1 MLRICTKRI
10 TTTAATIREK
20 RLFCRTQISI
30 MPFDSVCHM
39 LQSMQSSLLFMPF
52 FPVTSS
58 DSFGAEVKR
67 HFDFIYNLDLC
78 AFHRTARFH
87 THTQTHIQCG
97 ADLSFSWP
105 IPVNAAIFKSN
116 TRQRHRRVS
125 LGRVVFFLLPAKA
138 PSPLFVMVYLYAPDK
153 KPSKIIVNSIASSSA
168 IHSVPDSPWL
178 CCSCLGRP

>member
-87 THTQTHIQCG
+87 THTNTHT
-97 ADLSFSWP
+97 
-105 IPVNAAIFKSN
+105 V
-116 TRQRHRRVS
+116 RR
-125 LGRVVFFLLPAKA
+125 RFEFFLTHSGQRSNFQKQHSPKTSPSVSWQSGFFLSPAKA